1 MVGQHGQESIGAIGE
16 GERKI
21 MGHYEDAAKA
31 YTLIEVPVH
40 SPKLFTYTTYNP
52 VLNKIIA
59 VSYTHLDVYKR
70 QLLPIAIFKQL
81 Q

>member
-52 VLNKIIA
+52 VLNKIIDA
-59 VSYTHLDVYKR
+59 AA
-70 QLLPIAIFKQL
+70 LPDSVTGFNGTVIKERR
-81 Q
+81 